1 LGAIEGESA
10 AVERNGDRL
19 EPLAESVEVLE
30 GEFAF
35 TEAVAIAEGGEV
47 AAAVV
52 PYSEAKVR
60 P

>member
-1 LGAIEGESA
+1 MSA
-10 AVERNGDRL
+10 AAERNGDRL

-47 AAAVV
+47 AAAVL